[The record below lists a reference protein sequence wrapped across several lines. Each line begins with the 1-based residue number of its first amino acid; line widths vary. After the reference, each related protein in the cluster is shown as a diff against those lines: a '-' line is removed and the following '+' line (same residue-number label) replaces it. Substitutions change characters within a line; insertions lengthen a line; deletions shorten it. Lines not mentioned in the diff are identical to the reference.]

1 MYSPSERDF
10 TAEWKEVLEQA
21 RRKLADREERAARA
35 GGGDAEN
42 AGFRERYERLLED
55 LRGFLEEL
63 PQIEHEP
70 HGPAGLRIRFDPTDR
85 EVRMTA
91 LEDQALVHFVFGHT
105 TLGTL
110 HRAEHHAARPFGDRP
125 PDVPRLLRQILAF
138 LIEGAEP
145 RWLVHRPPTGVADRA
160 DGPAARPEV
169 LELPLD

>member
-1 MYSPSERDF
+1 MNPPSERDF

-35 GGGDAEN
+35 GAGDAEG

-138 LIEGAEP
+138 LIEGTEP
-145 RWLVHRPPTGVADRA
+145 RWLVHRPPTEVADRA
-160 DGPAARPEV
+160 DGPARPEV